1 MMHAACRFKH
11 VGALSE
17 AAYGL
22 YSVGT
27 SSPQNRRTLLQYL
40 TCKLP
45 ACLLLMLLPPLLS
58 DYKGVRCVRELGAG
72 PSRENE
78 LRLVN
83 LDVAFTAGGP
93 GFVRLSCCFQPCD
106 PVVHIIGQTNKH
118 MVKVVEHVRRRLRS
132 THTAL
137 FGESHAR
144 PTTKQVNGSKY
155 CVVASCGKNIQLH
168 DDRLLAFTSQMTLSR
183 PRLAT
188 RILSTSGLGCSGTEG
203 PRAHALHTQLFRL

>member
-1 MMHAACRFKH
+1 MNPAHCKPYKLHRMLHHGLVRHLYLPMVGAVPEWNEDTMMHAACRFKH

-27 SSPQNRRTLLQYL
+27 SSPQNKRTLLQYL

-106 PVVHIIGQTNKH
+106 
-118 MVKVVEHVRRRLRS
+118 LW
-132 THTAL
+132 
-137 FGESHAR
+137 
-144 PTTKQVNGSKY
+144 
-155 CVVASCGKNIQLH
+155 
-168 DDRLLAFTSQMTLSR
+168 FTSSAKLT
-183 PRLAT
+183 
-188 RILSTSGLGCSGTEG
+188 STW
-203 PRAHALHTQLFRL
+203 